1 MGVFDLFKQD
11 DPDSICRRDVDRLM
25 QDLRSDKPI
34 LVQEAIDGLQ
44 ARGRAG
50 LVPLLERLRVED
62 EAHKM
67 PIICVLL
74 GLSGVTPAEICRST
88 KTTCHLENSE
98 LIHLFSLP
106 GRNAIPGLLK
116 YLTDNDGT
124 VRSIAAGALALI
136 GEPAHP
142 LLVKALTHRSHR
154 VRSGAADAL
163 ARMNRVPGNNDD
175 YYHFL
180 IARERWSDLVRAK
193 KAAVPF
199 LIGILPDRYYR
210 IRMDAAT
217 ALGAIG
223 DPRAVR
229 PLGELLAD
237 PENEVCISAI
247 EALGK
252 IHNEAAIPHLVR
264 VLSHDS
270 YNVRHMAATTLSACG
285 WLPDTTEERARFY
298 LASEQWHELSRMG
311 RPAIPFLI
319 QVLENPRY
327 GLQAGVATAL
337 KGMGKPGRDA
347 LVAAASHKNPV
358 IRKAAEDILN
368 ESHSPGPGSAGPAH
382 QDPVKAVV
390 LPQGKKGPANT
401 IANHPDPNLKSSEQ
415 PASCQAAPVQQGRE
429 RQYCRS
435 EPAGQDTSPA
445 PVPVPQRVLSEI
457 PKTREPELP
466 APSKVSVPESHER
479 EPDFSGCMQEGVQG
493 ADTTEEEIQS
503 LVAALKN
510 KDGNIRAITVDAL
523 GRIGVRA
530 IEALEGALTDPSW
543 EVRLAVAEVLGQIKN
558 ERAVQPL
565 VTALHDTDGEVRAA
579 SARSLG
585 KIGDFSAF
593 VPLVQAL
600 EDPDFGV
607 RRNAESALAEFGEQ
621 GAKPIKRL
629 LAHSNP
635 LIRGSAATILG
646 MIGSMEV
653 LPDLISLFVDPDE
666 GVRERAAIAL
676 GKNGP
681 RAIPLLSEVLA
692 TGEPGPRL
700 CAVTGLGH
708 AGPEAEEFLVATCRD
723 EDPAVRER
731 ARAFLDAVSRSASVI
746 SVSHTNYEGLWPE
759 LPDNTPSLPGIGA
772 GDEIPDSEQPIPE
785 KTGITLTAS
794 ADETSHD
801 DKGEAPGSTG
811 GLPYTAGPLIG
822 PLIDALGSPSS
833 KTRMLAVQS
842 LGRIGDR
849 RAVSPLITLLGER
862 DPVMR
867 QIAAEALGQIGD
879 TGAIPGLIRLLEDP
893 FEQVRKSAAHALGGI
908 GHDDA
913 VPGLIAA
920 LTDDDYSVR
929 TEAGNILVRM
939 GSLASPHLVLAL
951 AHPSRKIRREAA
963 SCLDQLG
970 GSPETSP
977 DRIHYLIAKEAW
989 IELSGMEEAALPPLR
1004 KIVLASDEEDLRMG
1018 AILTLVKMENTH
1030 AIGLLIQA
1038 LRDKSFLI
1046 RHKAMNA
1053 LMDKGESAI
1062 SPLMEATNSDDEHIR
1077 AASELILERITRRC
1091 SA

>member
-25 QDLRSDKPI
+25 QDLRSDKAI

-67 PIICVLL
+67 PIVCVLL

-124 VRSIAAGALALI
+124 VRSVAAGALARI

-163 ARMNRVPGNNDD
+163 ARMNRVPSNNDD

-252 IHNEAAIPHLVR
+252 IHNETAIPHLVR
-264 VLSHDS
+264 GLSHDS

-327 GLQAGVATAL
+327 GLQAGVAAAL

-368 ESHSPGPGSAGPAH
+368 ESHSPAPGSAGPAH

-390 LPQGKKGPANT
+390 LPQGNKGPANT
-401 IANHPDPNLKSSEQ
+401 IATHPDPHLKSSEQ
-415 PASCQAAPVQQGRE
+415 PASCQAAPEQQGRD
-429 RQYCRS
+429 RQPHRS

-445 PVPVPQRVLSEI
+445 PVPVAQRVLSEI
-457 PKTREPELP
+457 PKTRKPELP
-466 APSKVSVPESHER
+466 APSTASVPEPHER
-479 EPDFSGCMQEGVQG
+479 EPDFSGCLQEGIQG
-493 ADTTEEEIQS
+493 TDTTEEEIRS

-510 KDGNIRAITVDAL
+510 KDGNIRAITVEAL

-530 IEALEGALTDPSW
+530 IQALEGALTDPSW
-543 EVRLAVAEVLGQIKN
+543 EVRLAAAEVLGQIKN

-565 VTALHDTDGEVRAA
+565 ITALHDTDGEVRAA
-579 SARSLG
+579 SACSLG

-600 EDPDFGV
+600 EDPDFGA
-607 RRNAESALAEFGEQ
+607 RRNAESALAAFGEQ
-621 GAKPIKRL
+621 GAQPAKRL

-635 LIRGSAATILG
+635 LVRGSAATILG
-646 MIGSMEV
+646 MIGSMET
-653 LPDLISLFVDPDE
+653 LPDLIFLFGDSDE

-676 GKNGP
+676 GKTGS

-692 TGEPGPRL
+692 TGDPGRRL

-708 AGPEAEEFLVATCRD
+708 AGPGAEEYLVAACRD
-723 EDPAVRER
+723 EDTTVRER
-731 ARAFLDAVSRSASVI
+731 ARAFLTAASGSTPVSDT
-746 SVSHTNYEGLWPE
+746 SHTSYEGFWPA
-759 LPDNTPSLPGIGA
+759 LPDDSPSHPGISA
-772 GDEIPDSEQPIPE
+772 GEKTKAFAGETSNDANEIPGSEE
-785 KTGITLTAS
+785 
-794 ADETSHD
+794 
-801 DKGEAPGSTG
+801 
-811 GLPYTAGPLIG
+811 GLPDMAGPLIG
-822 PLIDALGSPSS
+822 PLIDALKSPSS

-842 LGRIGDR
+842 LGRIGDC

-862 DPVMR
+862 DPIMR

-893 FEQVRKSAAHALGGI
+893 FEQVRKSAASALGGI

-939 GSLASPHLVLAL
+939 GTLACPHLVLAL
-951 AHPSRKIRREAA
+951 VHPSRKIRRESA

-970 GSPETSP
+970 WGPEASQ

-1004 KIVLASDEEDLRMG
+1004 RLVLASEEEDLRMG